1 MLPVYAY
8 PTEFVCQLSTTS
20 TLPFGYLDLYVCVS
34 ITCVDVAKQVLN
46 RCVASTPEKVEL
58 DYSFVE
64 DHTNEDAR

>member
-1 MLPVYAY
+1 M
-8 PTEFVCQLSTTS
+8 
-20 TLPFGYLDLYVCVS
+20 CVS